1 MSEQAEHEVPSSY
14 KTVGGR
20 QPVSQQ
26 CSVFSLYRLKSPS
39 PSHIMFRSLIL
50 LSGIALFASAVAQPV
65 YSPPTT
71 PTLFEVVVG
80 SLEGNTTYTPPYIVS
95 QVPTAQPNSHTNYAV
110 PFRRAQS
117 PEMWYRSSSLART
130 IP

>member
-26 CSVFSLYRLKSPS
+26 SSVFSLYRLKSPS
-39 PSHIMFRSLIL
+39 TSHIMFRSLIL

-95 QVPTAQPNSHTNYAV
+95 QVPTAQPNPHTNYAV

-117 PEMWYRSSSLART
+117 PGM
-130 IP
+130 

>member
-20 QPVSQQ
+20 QPASQQ
-26 CSVFSLYRLKSPS
+26 SSVFSLYRLKSPS
-39 PSHIMFRSLIL
+39 TSHIMFRSLIL

-95 QVPTAQPNSHTNYAV
+95 QVQTAQPNSHTNAV
-110 PFRRAQS
+110 PSRRAQS
-117 PEMWYRSSSLART
+117 PGMWYRSYSLART